1 MRRILR
7 RVADEC
13 AGLWGIL
20 RGVRILPRPGGG
32 LPGGQ
37 SLPSAEAIRDEA
49 SMAALDEGAV
59 CRAVTYR
66 TEAEAAVLFVACPSP
81 PGRC

>member
-1 MRRILR
+1 M
-7 RVADEC
+7 
-13 AGLWGIL
+13 
-20 RGVRILPRPGGG
+20 RILPRPGGG

-66 TEAEAAVLFVACPSP
+66 TEAEAAVLLVVNCLNVPERNWTVLRAVASAASL
-81 PGRC
+81 